1 MIDVVG
7 GGIYLPPAFS
17 KVTFGVLAM
26 SNRNN
31 SNNKGKSCLYVCPQ
45 CAGTGKVSGKND
57 DTDICGFDSKKGICP
72 LCRGSGKFKRHR
84 DHLHIHRRCRLKKIP
99 LKKSRPGRG
108 GRPSLGKN
116 VLLQPG
122 TPTTG
127 YPEDDMAHKSQ
138 HQASTIQQ
146 QSHFDIDNGSD
157 DLTCQENLPGEL
169 LQDQTTD
176 EMKITSTTSDSS
188 ENLQPCNSGQKGAL
202 QPGLDIP
209 ALLRRAAALGI
220 EPFFPLAPDDYREG
234 VLPNVLGPPGT
245 LVGPDEQLESPLL
258 NATTPGALNQLDH
271 FDVAGTPDPAYFELD
286 TDVTGG
292 IGP

>member
-1 MIDVVG
+1 
-7 GGIYLPPAFS
+7 
-17 KVTFGVLAM
+17 M
-26 SNRNN
+26 SDANNRSN
-31 SNNKGKSCLYVCPQ
+31 SEYGASSQDCPF
-45 CAGTGKVSGKND
+45 CGGTGRVRHKGD
-57 DTDICGFDSKKGICP
+57 DADVCAFDSKELICP
-72 LCRGSGKFKRHR
+72 SCRGSGNVKRHQ
-84 DHLHIHRRCRLKKIP
+84 HIVPTHRRCRLKKMS
-99 LKKSRPGRG
+99 LKRPRSVRG

-157 DLTCQENLPGEL
+157 DLTGQENLPGEL
-169 LQDQTTD
+169 LQDQTAD
-176 EMKITSTTSDSS
+176 EIKITSTTSDSS

-209 ALLRRAAALGI
+209 ALLRRAAAQGI
-220 EPFFPLAPDDYREG
+220 DPFFPLAPDDYREG
-234 VLPNVLGPPGT
+234 ILFNVPGLPGAV
-245 LVGPDEQLESPLL
+245 VGPDEQLESPLS

-271 FDVAGTPDPAYFELD
+271 FDVAGTPDPADFELD

>member
-1 MIDVVG
+1 MYIGNHILRV
-7 GGIYLPPAFS
+7 I
-17 KVTFGVLAM
+17 VL
-26 SNRNN
+26 NYKNEKENN
-31 SNNKGKSCLYVCPQ
+31 NVKCPL
-45 CAGTGKVSGKND
+45 CDGTGKPHERD

-99 LKKSRPGRG
+99 LKKPRPGRG

-157 DLTCQENLPGEL
+157 GLTVQENLPGEL
-169 LQDQTTD
+169 LQDQTAD

-188 ENLQPCNSGQKGAL
+188 ENLKPCNSGQKGTL
-202 QPGLDIP
+202 QPGRL
-209 ALLRRAAALGI
+209 
-220 EPFFPLAPDDYREG
+220 
-234 VLPNVLGPPGT
+234 
-245 LVGPDEQLESPLL
+245 
-258 NATTPGALNQLDH
+258 
-271 FDVAGTPDPAYFELD
+271 
-286 TDVTGG
+286 
-292 IGP
+292 